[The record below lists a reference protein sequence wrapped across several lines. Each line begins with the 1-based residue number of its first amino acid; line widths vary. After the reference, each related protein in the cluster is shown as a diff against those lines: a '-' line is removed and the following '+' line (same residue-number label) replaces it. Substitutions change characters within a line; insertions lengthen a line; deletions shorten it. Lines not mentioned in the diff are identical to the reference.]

1 MLLVKSL
8 ATPLIWV
15 LALLLLGLAAMRFS
29 RRKRVGKLGW
39 YAVLLG
45 TLTLLVFSFPP
56 FANVLSYSLECQ
68 SPPPT
73 AEALSTLDVVVVLG
87 GGGFPSGGFRR
98 EAELAECA
106 YPRFYHGV
114 RTFQQGNAGVLA
126 FCGGALRRGKEAEAE
141 IMEAMAIRMGVPED
155 KIVTE
160 TTSTNTMENA
170 TGLTETLPAGQ
181 GRRIALVTSATHML
195 RSARVFRAR
204 FPHDTIVP
212 VPVQYHYD
220 PDPWHLRNMRPSAGA
235 LEQSSRAVHEWIGLL
250 WYALRY

>member
-1 MLLVKSL
+1 MLLIKSL
-8 ATPLIWV
+8 ATPLVWIMT
-15 LALLLLGLAAMRFS
+15 LLLLGLAGMRFP
-29 RRKRVGKLGW
+29 RGKRLGKLGW

-56 FANVLSYSLECQ
+56 LANMLSYSLECQ
-68 SPPPT
+68 YPPPT

-87 GGGFPSGGFRR
+87 GGGFPSGGFRQ
-98 EAELAECA
+98 EAGLAECA

-114 RTFQQGNAGVLA
+114 RTFQQGSARVLA
-126 FCGGALRRGKEAEAE
+126 FCGGAVSEGKESEAK
-141 IMEAMAIRMGVPED
+141 IMEAMAIQMGVPED
-155 KIVTE
+155 NIVTE

-170 TGLTETLPAGQ
+170 MGLTETLPAGQ

-195 RSARVFRAR
+195 RSARAFRAQ

-220 PDPWHLRNMRPSAGA
+220 PNPWRIRNLRLSAA
-235 LEQSSRAVHEWIGLL
+235 AFEESSRAVHEWIGLL
-250 WYALRY
+250 WYTLRY